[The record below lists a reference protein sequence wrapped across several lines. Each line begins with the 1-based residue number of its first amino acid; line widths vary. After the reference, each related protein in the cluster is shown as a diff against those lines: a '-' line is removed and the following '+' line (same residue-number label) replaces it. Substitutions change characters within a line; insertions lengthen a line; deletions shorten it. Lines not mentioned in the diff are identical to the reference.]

1 MNIVFGM
8 LKKSQIRTYYIYLI
22 NNKKQTLSNQCEKG
36 KFPYSNFLHW
46 ILTFWHTLVC
56 CTYTFCHYLFF
67 SISLFEIS
75 LVTLLHSLGDLHC
88 DYDTSSVNYGTPSHL
103 SIGTSSLNTATWTE
117 EAQPSFTDSSISG
130 SLGRASADPGQFL
143 SVAAVIDLFL
153 HKKNHSA
160 LGQKI

>member
-1 MNIVFGM
+1 M
-8 LKKSQIRTYYIYLI
+8 
-22 NNKKQTLSNQCEKG
+22 
-36 KFPYSNFLHW
+36 
-46 ILTFWHTLVC
+46 C

-153 HKKNHSA
+153 HKKKSQFTWPENLKIMKKSSTKSKKFMKY
-160 LGQKI
+160 GIFSIFESKNNIWKIFQKRKKNY

>member
-1 MNIVFGM
+1 MTNLV
-8 LKKSQIRTYYIYLI
+8 KSMW
-22 NNKKQTLSNQCEKG
+22 KG
-36 KFPYSNFLHW
+36 KISLLKLFTLNFD
-46 ILTFWHTLVC
+46 ILTHTCVL
-56 CTYTFCHYLFF
+56 YLYFLPLHIF